1 MVPTRRFPVT
11 GGLTP
16 RWFTEFVLRN
26 FYQSAKHDFLGGLS
40 AHRIGFESTITN
52 SKRELMHVVVP
63 AQ

>member
-16 RWFTEFVLRN
+16 RWFAEFVLRN
-26 FYQSAKHDFLGGLS
+26 VYQTGKHDFLSGLPV
-40 AHRIGFESTITN
+40 HRIGFESTITN
-52 SKRELMHVVVP
+52 SKRELMHVVVL